1 MDRQLYLIKVGRF
14 SWADVDTMPLY
25 EMNWYHDRLVELLRQ
40 AEEEAKAN
48 TGK

>member
-14 SWADVDTMPLY
+14 SYNDVDTMPLY
-25 EMNWYHDRLVELLRQ
+25 EMNWYHDRLVELL
-40 AEEEAKAN
+40 AEADEAAKN